1 VRRGEATLVEEAERK
16 SGEVAYA
23 NTVMATPNGTM
34 VVDEEASESGHVV
47 PASTSQETRTAAPS
61 EHAATSM
68 DPGAAE
74 AHRVA
79 DQDTRMVEAEAKRA
93 VDTATTHRPESPA
106 RGRGALIA
114 GGAFVIV
121 AAVGAALFAFGRDPV
136 PEIPVVSGEPS
147 NVTPTTTHTAIETS
161 APDPFPLGAD
171 APEALPDDEE
181 PDVAD
186 VDVDV
191 EVEAPPE
198 ETPPSAMQVDTPS
211 AGPTGLKVGVLPWGE
226 VIIDGRSR
234 GNAPVEVELRA
245 GTHVVRVVGPS
256 GLEEERRVRVTNG
269 RIRELQIRLR

>member
-1 VRRGEATLVEEAERK
+1 
-16 SGEVAYA
+16 
-23 NTVMATPNGTM
+23 
-34 VVDEEASESGHVV
+34 
-47 PASTSQETRTAAPS
+47 
-61 EHAATSM
+61 
-68 DPGAAE
+68 
-74 AHRVA
+74 
-79 DQDTRMVEAEAKRA
+79 
-93 VDTATTHRPESPA
+93 
-106 RGRGALIA
+106 
-114 GGAFVIV
+114 
-121 AAVGAALFAFGRDPV
+121 
-136 PEIPVVSGEPS
+136 VVSGEPS

-198 ETPPSAMQVDTPS
+198 DTPPSAMQVDTPS